1 MSKVTPIEANMEHT
15 VSEVICLRCL
25 SRWICVRPS
34 SVLLKEI
41 ECSCVNTGYVIETGQ
56 SLDEKKGD

>member
-1 MSKVTPIEANMEHT
+1 MSKVIPIETNMEHT
-15 VSEVICLRCL
+15 VSEVICLKCL

-41 ECSCVNTGYVIETGQ
+41 ECSCGNIGYVIETGQ
-56 SLDEKKGD
+56 RLDEKKGD

>member
-1 MSKVTPIEANMEHT
+1 MSKVIPIEVNMEHT
-15 VSEVICLRCL
+15 VSEVICLKCL

-41 ECSCVNTGYVIETGQ
+41 ECSCGSIGYMIETGQ
-56 SLDEKKGD
+56 DLDVKKGD